1 MKKVISILL
10 VLVAAAGFAF
20 ADDTATLNL
29 KTTVDGAAKVK
40 IVAGGVPESVSAFT
54 SAEDLNNSETAQ
66 TVSTSAVTYAFAVKT
81 NATSNA
87 QVTLTAKP
95 LGNGSNAY
103 IKYSVTAGN
112 NTSTATNSDGA
123 PIELIAVSNNVYTG
137 MRVIGATFKVQAVN
151 RDNNDADT
159 VFSIAEAPAGTY
171 TGSVVITY
179 TTV

>member
-20 ADDTATLNL
+20 ADTATLKL
-29 KTTVDGAAKVK
+29 ETTVNGAAAVK
-40 IVAGGVPESVSAFT
+40 IVAGDVPASVEAFT
-54 SAEDLNNSETAQ
+54 DAVNLNSGTAQ
-66 TVSTSAVTYAFAVKT
+66 TVSTNAVTYAFAVKT

>member
-20 ADDTATLNL
+20 ADTATLNL
-29 KTTVDGAAKVK
+29 ETTVNGAAEVK
-40 IVAGGVPESVSAFT
+40 IVAGGVPASVAAFT
-54 SAEDLNNSETAQ
+54 SAEDLNNKTAQ

-112 NTSTATNSDGA
+112 NTSTATNIDGDD
-123 PIELIAVSNNVYTG
+123 IELIAASTDVYTG
-137 MRVIGATFKVQAVN
+137 KRVIGATFEVQAVD
-151 RDNNDADT
+151 RGTGDANT